1 MTDDTIEVFCKF
13 QMMELRRDHVRHFA
27 GTYRHSL
34 IKQADSWKIKLQ
46 RVDLTNA
53 QGAFDY
59 VIQAWV

>member
-1 MTDDTIEVFCKF
+1 MEVFSKF
-13 QMMELRRDHVRHFA
+13 QMMELRRDSVRHFA

-34 IKQADSWKIKLQ
+34 IKSSNGWQIKLQ